1 LISRSGLVRIIGLCL
16 IGIASSPGAGHA
28 EEATVAG
35 LTRAL
40 AAVEAKEGKASP
52 YLLPVIEQLAQ
63 FRLREGELGESSAL
77 RRRALDIAIKSFG
90 SGSASA
96 AEAMTALAMV
106 AIDRRRYLDAEPLLI
121 VAGNWLAGRV
131 APDQPVMVTIL
142 AGRARIALARDETV
156 SAEAWARRA
165 VDMARRNPHGR
176 STEAL
181 RTLGAVL
188 TAEERFDEAEPLLT
202 EALAQDRKQ
211 HGADGVDAGRSLSQL
226 AHLYWREERPDR
238 ALPLIEEATA
248 IDQVGLGPG
257 HPFIADD
264 FYDLALIYEAMHRS
278 DAAFKALTSAVDVL
292 ERGVGRETSRVAY
305 VELELARL
313 YREQGQD
320 ADADAAFADARR
332 ILNKAEAEEHKR
344 EREV

>member
-1 LISRSGLVRIIGLCL
+1 
-16 IGIASSPGAGHA
+16 
-28 EEATVAG
+28 
-35 LTRAL
+35 
-40 AAVEAKEGKASP
+40 
-52 YLLPVIEQLAQ
+52 
-63 FRLREGELGESSAL
+63 
-77 RRRALDIAIKSFG
+77 
-90 SGSASA
+90 
-96 AEAMTALAMV
+96 
-106 AIDRRRYLDAEPLLI
+106 
-121 VAGNWLAGRV
+121 
-131 APDQPVMVTIL
+131 
-142 AGRARIALARDETV
+142 
-156 SAEAWARRA
+156 
-165 VDMARRNPHGR
+165 
-176 STEAL
+176 
-181 RTLGAVL
+181 
-188 TAEERFDEAEPLLT
+188 LT

-211 HGADGVDAGRSLSQL
+211 HGADGVDTGRSLSQL

-292 ERGVGRETSRVAY
+292 ERGAGRETSRVAY